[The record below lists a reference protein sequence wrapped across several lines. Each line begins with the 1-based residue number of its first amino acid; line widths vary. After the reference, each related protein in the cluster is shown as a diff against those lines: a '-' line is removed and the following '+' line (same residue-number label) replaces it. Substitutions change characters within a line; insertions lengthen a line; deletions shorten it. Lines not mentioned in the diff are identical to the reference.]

1 MQVER
6 RWLKEK
12 MRAYLGINLHLCS
25 TGKLVRVC
33 RHPFF
38 EKPSTQ
44 NETVQGQKAA
54 RGRCA
59 VCIWM
64 APVLDSDPTGLA
76 RGRRSGP
83 QWKDLYW
90 GLTVHLSQNQ
100 ELWSFISEIPDEEE
114 EEETA

>member
-33 RHPFF
+33 RHPFL

-44 NETVQGQKAA
+44 NEKVQGQKAA

-59 VCIWM
+59 GLRCPWM
-64 APVLDSDPTGLA
+64 DGSSA
-76 RGRRSGP
+76 RLGP
-83 QWKDLYW
+83 DWP
-90 GLTVHLSQNQ
+90 G
-100 ELWSFISEIPDEEE
+100 
-114 EEETA
+114 